1 MRKRER
7 RLAGQLIG
15 EAVALISG
23 LGPARPD
30 PVVMAAGRVNVMADL
45 VAGWW
50 RQIAGRQIVDDQGQA
65 WVAVPPQMAWPA
77 GGATR
82 VGGQLLHVD
91 TIKHAASEFQMMLQG
106 PSPVEADRLAEAL
119 PATQR
124 EALRRL
130 AAVWAEGAWL
140 RGDADE
146 VPWRAAAHAITAV
159 LGDQAPQ
166 GVHWPPWLPADQ
178 VPGFE
183 ELVSRLVVIRDAW
196 AQAAGYAPTTRAA
209 AERLME
215 PLVHADPDDP
225 DDGDDEPM
233 AVDELVS
240 MGRFIARQGELLGVL
255 VGFAQHAMQDAVA
268 AQGAVTP
275 PVTPRPA
282 AVMRPLDGSG
292 YTMGGSGSGMGQGGG
307 GASSSAGGNATG
319 TAGGGGGGRPFA
331 GTGYDMGRHDFR
343 ATLIDVWQAAG
354 NDAELLEDLRGLL
367 DMPDLEW
374 PDRGPAV
381 RD

>member
-15 EAVALISG
+15 EAVALIS

-65 WVAVPPQMAWPA
+65 WVAVPSPLAQLA
-77 GGATR
+77 GGATH
-82 VGGQLLHVD
+82 VGGQLLHVE

-146 VPWRAAAHAITAV
+146 VPWRAAAYAITAV
-159 LGDQAPQ
+159 LGDQVPR

-196 AQAAGYAPTTRAA
+196 AQAAGHAPTTREA
-209 AERLME
+209 AERLMD

-225 DDGDDEPM
+225 DADDDEPM

-240 MGRFIARQGELLGVL
+240 MGRFIARQREALGVL

-292 YTMGGSGSGMGQGGG
+292 YTMGGSGMGQGGG

-319 TAGGGGGGRPFA
+319 TAGGGGGGGRPFA
-331 GTGYDMGRHDFR
+331 GTGYDMGRHDYR
-343 ATLIDVWQAAG
+343 AALIDVWETASG
-354 NDAELLEDLRGLL
+354 DAELLEDLRVLL
-367 DMPDLEW
+367 DAPELEW
-374 PDRGPAV
+374 PDSAPPV
-381 RD
+381 QH